1 MSYYYDDS
9 DDYGNDYYEPTLADE
24 IFEEAKTKLEEA
36 VKAEIKDKIQRAE
49 KLLAEQDK
57 KETELRA
64 KENKL
69 NRRERELESKFRDL
83 ENAFKKEKFDKF
95 IKDLQKYLGQ
105 TYYKVKENTIPKA
118 KCNSCD
124 DKRKIEIRMPDGTM
138 RKIDCSCN
146 KNIYSYTV
154 EEVPILNMTTYK
166 KDKEIVIYLNYVA
179 WDERLE
185 KVSPEKIYNKFEDV
199 KKVDDR
205 YHSLYSV
212 FYTSKEEAQKHAD
225 YLNELKESRNGN

>member
-1 MSYYYDDS
+1 MSYYE
-9 DDYGNDYYEPTLADE
+9 DYFDYYEPTLADE
-24 IFEEAKTKLEEA
+24 IFEEAKMKLEQALKKEF
-36 VKAEIKDKIQRAE
+36 AEKIQEAE
-49 KLLAEQDK
+49 KISKRQD
-57 KETELRA
+57 EIEA
-64 KENKL
+64 KLFTRECNL
-69 NRRERELESKFRDL
+69 NRRERELESKFRDI
-83 ENAFKKEKFDKF
+83 ENEFKKEKFDKF

-105 TYYKVKENTIPKA
+105 KYYKVKEDTIPKA

-138 RKIDCSCN
+138 RKIDCSCS

-185 KVSPEKIYNKFEDV
+185 KILPEEIYNKFEDV
-199 KKVDDR
+199 KETDDR
-205 YHSLYSV
+205 YHSLYHV
-212 FYTSKEEAQKHAD
+212 FYTNKEEAQKHAD
-225 YLNELKESRNGN
+225 YLNKLKDSKNGN